1 MFTLIVQQLT
11 VMIIIMVIGF
21 VCFKAKIL
29 NLSTNKAFSTF
40 LLMVVNPAL
49 IIYVY
54 QIDFEI
60 RIAIL
65 LFYSLLAATASHIIG
80 IVVSN
85 FFIPR
90 KNNPECAVERISAV
104 YSNCSFMGIPLVSAT
119 IGLEGVFFLSA
130 YIAMVNLLLWTH
142 GIGLIKNG
150 FSLKY
155 LKEGLLSPVFI
166 ATVVAIG
173 FYFTQIRLPV
183 LLVDSLGMLKVT
195 VTPLGMMTAGI
206 ALANA
211 NLKNIFTKGSIH
223 KISFVRLLLIPFLTL
238 GLLVLLNLDRD
249 VAYTI
254 LIASACPPASAGM
267 LMAIRYGKNQIY
279 ASEIF
284 ASSALLFIVTLPF
297 VIFIADLIL

>member
-11 VMIIIMVIGF
+11 VMFIIMVIGF
-21 VCFKAKIL
+21 VSYKTKLL
-29 NLSTNKAFSTF
+29 NLSANKAFSTF

-60 RIAIL
+60 RMAIL
-65 LFYSLLAATASHIIG
+65 LFYALLAATASHIIG
-80 IVVSN
+80 ILVSN

-104 YSNCSFMGIPLVSAT
+104 YSNCSFMGIPLISAT

-130 YIAMVNLLLWTH
+130 YIAVVNLLLWTH
-142 GIGLIKNG
+142 GIGLIKDG
-150 FSLKY
+150 FSIKY

-166 ATVVAIG
+166 ATIVAIG
-173 FYFTQIRLPV
+173 FYFTQIRLPI
-183 LLVDSLGMLKVT
+183 LLVDSLGMLKAT
-195 VTPLGMMTAGI
+195 VTPLAMMIAGI
-206 ALANA
+206 SLANA
-211 NLKNIFTKGSIH
+211 NLKNIFTNVNIH
-223 KISFVRLLLIPFLTL
+223 KISFIRLLLVPFLTL
-238 GLLVLLNLDRD
+238 GLLALLNLDRD

-254 LIASACPPASAGM
+254 LIASACPPATASI
-267 LMAIRYGKNQIY
+267 LMAIRYDKNQVY

-284 ASSALLFIVTLPF
+284 ASSALFFIVTLPF